1 MCCTPTVRL
10 LIVLTLPP
18 RYRCPLNRYR
28 PLGSCP
34 RAAGWSAATLCF
46 GAKRPFAEWGSY
58 GMSAFDGKEDTEGLG
73 SIWARSHPE
82 DCQPP
87 KTSRPL
93 ILPFKLTSVT
103 RAL

>member
-1 MCCTPTVRL
+1 MSELSRSHTGDIADIRFAAAMREAGRL
-10 LIVLTLPP
+10 AC
-18 RYRCPLNRYR
+18 RRM
-28 PLGSCP
+28 S
-34 RAAGWSAATLCF
+34 
-46 GAKRPFAEWGSY
+46 SY
-58 GMSAFDGKEDTEGLG
+58 GMFAFDGKEDTEGLG

>member
-1 MCCTPTVRL
+1 M
-10 LIVLTLPP
+10 
-18 RYRCPLNRYR
+18 
-28 PLGSCP
+28 G
-34 RAAGWSAATLCF
+34 G
-46 GAKRPFAEWGSY
+46 Y

-73 SIWARSHPE
+73 SVWARSHPE

>member
-1 MCCTPTVRL
+1 MT
-10 LIVLTLPP
+10 
-18 RYRCPLNRYR
+18 
-28 PLGSCP
+28 
-34 RAAGWSAATLCF
+34 
-46 GAKRPFAEWGSY
+46 
-58 GMSAFDGKEDTEGLG
+58 AFDGKEDTEGLG